1 MILVAAAAVLLQA
14 AIKKVLPH
22 RLETASAG
30 SVVLLF
36 LALGVILGRIGSQVC
51 TICRCIGGSI
61 RGILCRG
68 FRGRLRGGHRVFR
81 RQKARLNGAVRLLV
95 RNIQRTAVTACQ
107 AIATGI

>member
-1 MILVAAAAVLLQA
+1 MILVAAVAVLLQA
-14 AIKKVLPH
+14 AIKKILPH

-51 TICRCIGGSI
+51 TIGGSI

-68 FRGRLRGGHRVFR
+68 FRSGV
-81 RQKARLNGAVRLLV
+81 
-95 RNIQRTAVTACQ
+95 
-107 AIATGI
+107 ATGFSAGKKRG

>member
-1 MILVAAAAVLLQA
+1 MILVAAVAVLLQA
-14 AIKKVLPH
+14 AIKKILPH

-36 LALGVILGRIGSQVC
+36 LTLGVILGRIGSQVC

-68 FRGRLRGGHRVFR
+68 SGVGSGV
-81 RQKARLNGAVRLLV
+81 
-95 RNIQRTAVTACQ
+95 
-107 AIATGI
+107 ATGFSAGKKRG

>member
-14 AIKKVLPH
+14 AIEKVLPH

-36 LALGVILGRIGSQVC
+36 LALGVILGRIGSQIC

-68 FRGRLRGGHRVFR
+68 FRGRLRV
-81 RQKARLNGAVRLLV
+81 
-95 RNIQRTAVTACQ
+95 
-107 AIATGI
+107 ATGFSAGKKRG